1 MAVIAFSSSRPDSPE
16 SPHPFE
22 RLVVTLSST
31 FSSIDPETLNDT
43 LDRTLEEIGTAFGMD
58 ECAMLSFEG
67 PNARVVASWA
77 VPPAIRWTD
86 EDVPA
91 TPWLAQRLSRNAVVA
106 MNATTEFPQMA
117 APDRAHAERMGVGA
131 RLAVPIAIDG
141 RVAFG
146 LVIGTRQRHVAWEVP
161 VIDRLRLL
169 GEIVGGGV
177 ARYQQAESVRT
188 RRTTQERAVAMSATD
203 GLYLEE
209 EERTRREHDEIIG
222 ESVTLRVAMNRLA
235 QVAALDATVLLLGET
250 GTGKELFARALH
262 QRSRRRDR
270 TLVRVNC
277 AALPP
282 SLIESELFG
291 HERGAFTG
299 AVTTRQ
305 GRFELADGGT
315 IFLDEIGDLA
325 PELQAKLL
333 RVLQEGEFERV
344 GSSKTRQVDVRVIA
358 GTHVDLEKAMTE
370 GRFRADLYYRLSVFP
385 ISLPALRERPG
396 DIEQLVW
403 FFIHRRQRDF
413 GRRITRIPADVIG
426 PAAPRLARQRPRT
439 GERHRAGP
447 HLQHR
452 RDPAARRSAAVRRE
466 SHAGRVRRQPGRYP
480 AGAHRTRAARLRRPH
495 QRRRQR
501 RRAPWPAS
509 EHAALPDQ
517 EARRRQSPTA
527 SAGAGDALN
536 MSDAKCL

>member
-1 MAVIAFSSSRPDSPE
+1 MAVVAFSSNRSE
-16 SPHPFE
+16 SSDTPHPFE
-22 RLVVTLSST
+22 RIVVALST
-31 FSSIDPETLNDT
+31 AFSSIDGDAVNETV
-43 LDRTLEEIGTAFGMD
+43 DRALEEVGTAFGMD
-58 ECAMLSFEG
+58 ECAMLAFDGAS
-67 PNARVVASWA
+67 ARVVASWA
-77 VPPAIRWTD
+77 VPPAVRWTD
-86 EDVPA
+86 EDIPA
-91 TPWLAQRLSRNAVVA
+91 TPWLAQRLARNAVVA

-131 RLAVPIAIDG
+131 RLAVPITIEG
-141 RVAFG
+141 RVAYG
-146 LVIGTRQRHVAWEVP
+146 LVIGTRQRHASWDVP
-161 VIDRLRLL
+161 VIDRVRLV
-169 GEIVGGGV
+169 GEIIGGGLV
-177 ARYQQAESVRT
+177 RHLQAETARARKPQAERT
-188 RRTTQERAVAMSATD
+188 VATTSSD

-209 EERTRREHDEIIG
+209 EERRRREQDEIIG
-222 ESVTLRVAMNRLA
+222 ESPALRVAMNRLG

-299 AVTTRQ
+299 AISTRQ

-358 GTHVDLEKAMTE
+358 GTHVDLEKAMVE

-385 ISLPALRERPG
+385 ISLPPLRERPG

-413 GRRITRIPADVIG
+413 GRRISRIPVDVLEVLQRHDWPGNVRELENVIERALICSADG
-426 PAAPRLARQRPRT
+426 TLRLD
-439 GERHRAGP
+439 
-447 HLQHR
+447 
-452 RDPAARRSAAVRRE
+452 DPLRSATNRLPAECGDNLDAVQRAHIERVLRDCG
-466 SHAGRVRRQPGRYP
+466 GRIN
-480 AGAHRTRAARLRRPH
+480 
-495 QRRRQR
+495 
-501 RRAPWPAS
+501 
-509 EHAALPDQ
+509 
-517 EARRRQSPTA
+517 
-527 SAGAGDALN
+527 GAGNAAERLGLHPN
-536 MSDAKCL
+536 TLRFRIKKLGVVNPQRNRQGLGVN